1 MPHYERTYPVPDR
14 VDLCARDRALAIFRY
29 LFALEPEEAETRD
42 AYPQLVATIEAAEL
56 HGRQAAL
63 GDLEDHNGILEEQD
77 GLDRAERIL
86 RETDSEPPSV
96 FEELPPRRV
105 EIDEETAKALALAMR
120 TRGEQE
126 GGGA

>member
-14 VDLCARDRALAIFRY
+14 VDLCARDRALAILRY
-29 LFALEPEEAETRD
+29 FYGFEPEEAEKDSDYAR
-42 AYPQLVATIEAAEL
+42 LVAVIEAAEC

-63 GDLEDHNGILEEQD
+63 GDLEDHNGISEEQD

-105 EIDEETAKALALAMR
+105 EIDEETAKILAMALR
-120 TRGEQE
+120 SGCKPE
-126 GGGA
+126 GDGA